1 MPNGE
6 ISGLDSETLDF
17 VSRESN
23 DRYVSEIDS
32 TIFEGEPIPD
42 LSPDLEEYLQNL
54 EKEFIPKSTSSQNK
68 RTVERFRRF
77 LQENKFCTEFE
88 NVPTSILNNYL
99 RLFYSSLRKLDLYT
113 PQSLICFRAAL

>member
-1 MPNGE
+1 MSLLNLMNVPNGE
-6 ISGLDSETLDF
+6 ISGLVSETLDF

-23 DRYVSEIDS
+23 ERYVSEIDS

-42 LSPDLEEYLQNL
+42 LSPDLEEYLQKL

-68 RTVERFRRF
+68 RTVESIRRF
-77 LQENKFCTEFE
+77 LQGNKFCTEFE

-99 RLFYSSLRKLDLYT
+99 RLFYSSLRKLDGKL
-113 PQSLICFRAAL
+113 